1 MYSAPRTL
9 QLTIQPMI
17 AAIAAGNTM
26 LVKSGSEDCSPEF
39 AKLCEQLFPKYL
51 DNGTWYWKHIPGTIW
66 PA

>member
-1 MYSAPRTL
+1 MV
-9 QLTIQPMI
+9 

-51 DNGTWYWKHIPGTIW
+51 DNGTEYWPWGRCMPLMTNL
-66 PA
+66 AVL